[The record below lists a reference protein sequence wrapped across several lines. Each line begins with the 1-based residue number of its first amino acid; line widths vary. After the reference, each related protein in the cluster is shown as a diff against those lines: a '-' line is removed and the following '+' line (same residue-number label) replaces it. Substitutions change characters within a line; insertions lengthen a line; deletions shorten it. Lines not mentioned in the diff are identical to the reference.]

1 MGNQNKYRM
10 YEAIID
16 DGEQVFKAS
25 RIALDENDLK
35 SRYGGNGEFV
45 RITDVTEDF
54 PISENTVRSALEAAG
69 FGEAEREAV
78 VSLLISGYA
87 NAV

>member
-1 MGNQNKYRM
+1 MGNQNRM

-25 RIALDENDLK
+25 RLALDEEDFE
-35 SRYGGNGEFV
+35 SRYGGNGELV
-45 RITDVTEDF
+45 RIRDVTEDF
-54 PISENTVRSALEAAG
+54 PISENAVRSALEAAG